1 MFIACRPSPR
11 AGKRWPLTDPGSQ
24 SVRQVDHRLF
34 GRPIVQMLVFQR
46 DAPVREYSNLI
57 TAMEREPTSPL
68 TGTPYVR
75 FVKTT
80 PSAQVVRNWREHFG
94 IDVEEELRGTASI
107 ALFECLGSGLRFFV
121 PNDIA
126 GSTRLYQ
133 QLQKFDWYYMSD
145 KWEHTVAL
153 KDLRGCHRVLEIGS
167 GAGAFIQRLQ
177 HLGFSVEGIE
187 LNEDAL
193 VTARDAGLPVRQM
206 TLDELF
212 HAGRRYDA
220 ICAFQV
226 LEHVP
231 DPKAFVADIIQLLND
246 GGRLILSVPD
256 HDSFIKHASLHLL
269 DEPPHHMTQWT
280 EKVLAFLTGIFPLD
294 IDTVRHEPLAP
305 YHVTW
310 YSSIQAGRWIV
321 GGPFVR
327 RVVQAIVERL
337 LRVDRVRRT
346 IRGHTIY
353 VCFRMRER
361 RGS

>member
-1 MFIACRPSPR
+1 
-11 AGKRWPLTDPGSQ
+11 
-24 SVRQVDHRLF
+24 
-34 GRPIVQMLVFQR
+34 
-46 DAPVREYSNLI
+46 
-57 TAMEREPTSPL
+57 MEREPTSPL

-75 FVKTT
+75 LVKTT
-80 PSAQVVRNWREHFG
+80 PSAQVVRNWREQLG
-94 IDVEEELRGTASI
+94 IDVEEELRGATSI
-107 ALFECLGSGLRFFV
+107 ALFECVGSGLRFFV
-121 PNDIA
+121 PNHIA

-133 QLQKFDWYYMSD
+133 RLQKFDWYYMSD

-153 KDLRGCHRVLEIGS
+153 EDLRGSQRVLEIGC
-167 GAGAFIQRLQ
+167 GAGAFIRRLQRL
-177 HLGFSVEGIE
+177 GCTVEGVE

-193 VTARDAGLPVRQM
+193 ATARDAGLPVRRL

-212 HAGRRYDA
+212 QAGCRYDA

-231 DPKAFVADIIQLLND
+231 DPKTFLEDMIQLLND

-256 HDSFIKHASLHLL
+256 NDSFLKHASLHLL

-280 EKVLAFLTGIFPLD
+280 EKVFAFLTGIFPLD

-305 YHVTW
+305 YHVGW
-310 YSSIQAGRWIV
+310 YASIQAGRWIV

-327 RVVQAIVERL
+327 RVVQTTVERL
-337 LRVDRVRRT
+337 LRVDRVRRM
-346 IRGHTIY
+346 IRGHTLY
-353 VCFRMRER
+353 VCFRIRER